1 MTAFDANGLP
11 DVVLLQIFRLLKFSD
26 LCKVGRVCRR
36 WYGLSRSQALWT
48 CVDASVPEI
57 SSLQMDRLAS
67 VLTDSV
73 RWLYVSSFL
82 HCGLFLSPGALR
94 DLRAHCPYLSTLV
107 IESAL
112 LTTLD
117 DFAPVTVGDFP
128 PTLKTLSLR
137 HSFFQVDQFFSLL
150 AIRNLS
156 ILDLSFCWCVSDQD
170 IPFVTQLPNLR
181 ELYLEYCEDIGDTGV
196 ALVVSRGHNLKT
208 LALDGTKIT
217 DEAIRTI
224 AENAPALQ
232 RLYVGSTAV
241 TDAGILHLSK
251 GRCFALQELC
261 LFSTTVTL
269 QTMKV
274 LVDVFPQLQWLNLE
288 HTLVSIGDGDSPLI
302 SKQVPPGCT
311 VLMDELRFHMGV
323 GCNHSV
329 DRLRLQD

>member
-1 MTAFDANGLP
+1 MTAFDADGLP

-48 CVDASVPEI
+48 CVDASAPEI
-57 SSLQMDRLAS
+57 SSVQMDRLAS

-107 IESAL
+107 IKSAL

-117 DFAPVTVGDFP
+117 DFAPVTVGDLP

-181 ELYLEYCEDIGDTGV
+181 ELYLEYCEDIRDTGV
-196 ALVVSRGHNLKT
+196 ALVEGVSETPMKISDEISIKIQSSQICHNPHPCFK
-208 LALDGTKIT
+208 
-217 DEAIRTI
+217 
-224 AENAPALQ
+224 
-232 RLYVGSTAV
+232 SS
-241 TDAGILHLSK
+241 ILPKHPPKSPDQATSK
-251 GRCFALQELC
+251 G
-261 LFSTTVTL
+261 SS
-269 QTMKV
+269 K
-274 LVDVFPQLQWLNLE
+274 
-288 HTLVSIGDGDSPLI
+288 LI
-302 SKQVPPGCT
+302 
-311 VLMDELRFHMGV
+311 HM
-323 GCNHSV
+323 
-329 DRLRLQD
+329 